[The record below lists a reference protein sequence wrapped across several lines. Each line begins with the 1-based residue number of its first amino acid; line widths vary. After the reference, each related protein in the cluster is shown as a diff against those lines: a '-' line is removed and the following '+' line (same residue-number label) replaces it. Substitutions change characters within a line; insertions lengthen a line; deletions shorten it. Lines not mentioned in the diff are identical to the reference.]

1 MADWEPGEQSS
12 VSSLAVFSRAEGAV
26 CFPQPLLPPRP
37 LPIPEGCMFRH
48 NFKNQFKRACEECTF
63 GKGRTLKSQG
73 CQSPEND
80 TQNIM
85 KSPVEVL
92 KKQIRF
98 QSLCLVEGQPELP
111 NRV

>member
-1 MADWEPGEQSS
+1 MADWKPGEQSS
-12 VSSLAVFSRAEGAV
+12 VSSLASFSRAEGAV

-48 NFKNQFKRACEECTF
+48 NFKNYFKRACEECTF

-80 TQNIM
+80 TQEHYEIPCRGFE
-85 KSPVEVL
+85 KVD
-92 KKQIRF
+92 QIPI
-98 QSLCLVEGQPELP
+98 SLPG
-111 NRV
+111 